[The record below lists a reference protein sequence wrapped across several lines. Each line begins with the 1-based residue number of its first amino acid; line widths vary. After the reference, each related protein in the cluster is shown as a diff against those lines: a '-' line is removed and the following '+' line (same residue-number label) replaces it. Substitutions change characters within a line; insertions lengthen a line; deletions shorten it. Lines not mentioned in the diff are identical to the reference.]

1 MNLRKGK
8 KEIRGK
14 VSTKSEI
21 KWNER
26 RDEMRWDEMRSSNQK
41 LKRQLLY
48 SLRYAGDRG
57 GYLSS
62 SNYSV
67 GVAQQKCTQKTEMK
81 EGR

>member
-1 MNLRKGK
+1 M
-8 KEIRGK
+8 
-14 VSTKSEI
+14 
-21 KWNER
+21 
-26 RDEMRWDEMRSSNQK
+26 RDEMRCDAMRSSNQK

-62 SNYSV
+62 RSYSV